1 MPQQEPDRVK
11 REIEELLDRLD
22 NFVPEERLVSKIKK
36 RRKDAAGPSAIER
49 GWAAV
54 SRRFSRITL
63 GHVMIAGL
71 ALLLAAWLV
80 PDLFGGY
87 AAWATVAG
95 FLLTGAAFVFSIV
108 GGSRQRTVTGARH
121 YEKRWRGQVIEY
133 SEPSAPSRLREWLRG
148 RRRR

>member
-1 MPQQEPDRVK
+1 MPQEPDRVK

-22 NFVPEERLVSKIKK
+22 NFVPEERLVNKIKK
-36 RRKDAAGPSAIER
+36 RRKDAAGPNTLER
-49 GWAAV
+49 AWAGIA
-54 SRRFSRITL
+54 RRTSRITL

-71 ALLLAAWLV
+71 VLLAAGLFV
-80 PDLFGGY
+80 PGLFGGY
-87 AAWATVAG
+87 DGWAIGAG
-95 FLLTGAAFVFSIV
+95 LILAGAAFVFSIV

-133 SEPSAPSRLREWLRG
+133 SEPSAPNRFREWFRN